1 MDIEKAIW
9 LVAES
14 KTECTL
20 EKCKDCSL
28 GETCKFHNQRA
39 DGFIELLEELQ
50 QYRQIGTV
58 ERFAALDEQMKQHV
72 IDETCCPK
80 RNCNKCDKYRKELE
94 KYRQIGTLDECRAT
108 RDELIELQ
116 EYRKLGTVK
125 ECWEAREKQIAK
137 TPDYEGDGYADG
149 ELVYDTWICPNCGEY
164 YEVGYDNQDYCPKCG
179 QHIQHEDWESD

>member
-1 MDIEKAIW
+1 MDIQEAIEILSNFDMQVTAKADGAYQSTIGEKA
-9 LVAES
+9 
-14 KTECTL
+14 
-20 EKCKDCSL
+20 CKYAVEALKEL
-28 GETCKFHNQRA
+28 G
-39 DGFIELLEELQ
+39 

-94 KYRQIGTLDECRAT
+94 KYRQIGTVDECRAT

-149 ELVYDTWICPNCGEY
+149 ELVYDTWICPNCEEH

-179 QHIQHEDWESD
+179 QRFTH